1 MVKFTKSIKK
11 LHLLST
17 TKMKNTLITIDS
29 YLSDEERG
37 EVCKNLIGQIRE
49 VFGYEYEILL
59 INKSNKD
66 WGLQKEVEYY
76 YNLSNSFLVGF
87 PPENILV
94 SEKYERPYVYVDTGF
109 GTCENWLP
117 LTGVTDHVA
126 GIYNSFILSSKISK
140 MMGYTHVFKIEY
152 DTIFD
157 IDELN
162 DIKKDL
168 EKEKDYIFY
177 GGRKMGEYAKDHHYL
192 IDVHIVGY
200 NNRLFEGFDFVK
212 NDDDFWRLNEKINY
226 YGKWIEFII
235 PSIFEYQ
242 KINNTYD
249 GIEYMGYLRDQYSK
263 TKFDIINGIGGW
275 TEKWKSIPKI
285 CYLKNDQE
293 NFGFGL
299 FFWSQDYDNFETVV
313 EIRNENGD
321 LIYEK
326 TITLNKNHYFF
337 EKIVLNDE
345 KLFIKKINK
354 IDGLDEIYDEVIT
367 KESINNS
374 SVHFKYNN

>member
-1 MVKFTKSIKK
+1 
-11 LHLLST
+11 
-17 TKMKNTLITIDS
+17 
-29 YLSDEERG
+29 
-37 EVCKNLIGQIRE
+37 
-49 VFGYEYEILL
+49 
-59 INKSNKD
+59 
-66 WGLQKEVEYY
+66 
-76 YNLSNSFLVGF
+76 
-87 PPENILV
+87 
-94 SEKYERPYVYVDTGF
+94 
-109 GTCENWLP
+109 
-117 LTGVTDHVA
+117 
-126 GIYNSFILSSKISK
+126 